1 MQPTDSGRSKTFVP
15 PLFSSSPELDR
26 HRVAVLPFANMSP
39 DPKDEYF
46 ADGLTEELIT
56 KLSEISELRVIAR
69 TSIMNYKRKEK
80 KISEIGRELNVGS
93 IIEGSVRKAGNKIRV
108 TAQLVDAKTEEH
120 LWASNYDRE
129 LDDIF
134 AIQSDVASRVSGSL
148 IGGVFA
154 NAQRKDTKD
163 IEAYTS
169 YMRGM
174 QLYHEGTE
182 SSLREAIVQFDRA
195 ISRDPAFVRAY
206 VGLAGVWIQLARS
219 GYEDY
224 SVVSGKAEVAARK
237 ALGVGPDSAEGHAI
251 MADIHRLLDRF
262 DESRSE
268 AEKAIERNPNVSD
281 AYIALGTVY
290 SSTGKLDRGLSFFQ
304 KACELDP
311 LAFHIQEQLAWVCQL
326 AGRED
331 EAFEILRKL
340 RELYP
345 RNPKVYDNLAG
356 SHMMEGKFAK
366 AQEMLDKGLSINPD
380 EPALILDQGL
390 LYALTGRRK
399 EAEEMLQQIA
409 NSKNENVRL
418 YGQLHIQAALGNLD
432 EAFKALMRQAE
443 THSWPFLLKSSPVLD
458 GLRRDPRFLEFCN
471 KVGLPP

>member
-1 MQPTDSGRSKTFVP
+1 V
-15 PLFSSSPELDR
+15 FSSEPELNR

-154 NAQRKDTKD
+154 NARKDTTD

-182 SSLREAIVQFDRA
+182 SSLREAIVHFDRA

-224 SVVSGKAEVAARK
+224 SVVSGKAEVAAHK
-237 ALGVGPDSAEGHAI
+237 ALEVGPDSAEGHAI

-304 KACELDP
+304 KAYELDP
-311 LAFHIQEQLAWVCQL
+311 LAFHIQEQLAWVYQL

-331 EAFEILRKL
+331 EALEILRKMK
-340 RELYP
+340 ELYP

-356 SHMMEGKFAK
+356 SHMMKGEFAK

-399 EAEEMLQQIA
+399 EAEEMLQQIT
-409 NSKNENVRL
+409 NNRNENVRL

-458 GLRRDPRFLEFCN
+458 GLRRDPRFIEFCK